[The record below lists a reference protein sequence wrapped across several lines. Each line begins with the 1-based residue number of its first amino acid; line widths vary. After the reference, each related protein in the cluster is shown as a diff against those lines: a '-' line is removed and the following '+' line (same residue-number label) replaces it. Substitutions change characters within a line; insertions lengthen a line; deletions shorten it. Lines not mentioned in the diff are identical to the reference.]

1 MCMWNPCCDP
11 VARCLRDKR
20 CCALL
25 GLKLIVPPD
34 KCYCCYEWMK
44 MPTFFSNVRATSST
58 PLPSLRAPFLSLNS
72 LRAQRAGTA
81 RIIASVLTRAAS
93 R

>member
-1 MCMWNPCCDP
+1 
-11 VARCLRDKR
+11 
-20 CCALL
+20 
-25 GLKLIVPPD
+25 
-34 KCYCCYEWMK
+34 
-44 MPTFFSNVRATSST
+44 
-58 PLPSLRAPFLSLNS
+58 LSLNS